1 MTLGLFWSRYEL
13 ELHEKNLRE
22 IDAKCT
28 YLIHYEMWNWLIA
41 KIPEKVQVQIL
52 RGHNHGEG
60 SWSCRQWVEHM
71 LEWLKENKPA
81 DVYNAVLDKIEIV
94 RSQPVEEAE
103 RHVARTLSDAELA
116 EMQAAGYFKSVPPRT
131 TNE

>member
-1 MTLGLFWSRYEL
+1 
-13 ELHEKNLRE
+13 
-22 IDAKCT
+22 
-28 YLIHYEMWNWLIA
+28 
-41 KIPEKVQVQIL
+41 
-52 RGHNHGEG
+52 
-60 SWSCRQWVEHM
+60 M

-131 TNE
+131 KNE